1 MTQAPPEVYTLPI
14 NITPTQANHQI
25 HRDVNYLIAKST
37 SLAEAEAVLTNAMD
51 TTASFT
57 NNN

>member
-1 MTQAPPEVYTLPI
+1 MPPPEVYTPPI

-25 HRDVNYLIAKST
+25 HRKVNNIIAKST
-37 SLAEAEAVLTNAMD
+37 SLAEAKAVLTNTMD